1 MSQGAKKSVLPPMI
15 SPPDISTVGWVIADV
30 ARLNRKLVDRRLSAI
45 GITRAQWQAIGN
57 LWRYGQLTQ
66 AALADVMELQTAT
79 VARLIDR
86 LEAAGWV
93 NRLPDP
99 KDRRANLIAMTEKA
113 HTIIEEVAAIGKTM
127 LEDML
132 VDLSATDRNRLV
144 STLTTV
150 KSRLVNLLG
159 HDGTTI
165 RALQPIS
172 RAS

>member
-1 MSQGAKKSVLPPMI
+1 
-15 SPPDISTVGWVIADV
+15 
-30 ARLNRKLVDRRLSAI
+30 
-45 GITRAQWQAIGN
+45 
-57 LWRYGQLTQ
+57 
-66 AALADVMELQTAT
+66 MELETAT

-93 NRLPDP
+93 SRLPDP

-132 VDLSATDRNRLV
+132 VDLSATDRDRLV
-144 STLTTV
+144 CTLTTV

-172 RAS
+172 SAS